1 MQPKN
6 SFSFPFEQ
14 WVWIK
19 KKKKKPGF
27 WQRRRFVGWKY
38 IERGKQQRKDRR
50 QILLLGVLPGSF
62 LRCSRQLQNWACV
75 LDWPYSSSS
84 RLEKNMHFIST
95 CFLLFHCF
103 SLLSKL
109 SSIILKR
116 GQLLWP
122 LSFWF
127 LDFQLFIPWKD
138 LRTLRESWPHFTLA
152 RHSPVP
158 GYWRKKRINGIIL
171 LTLF

>member
-19 KKKKKPGF
+19 KKKKAWFLAEEEVCGL
-27 WQRRRFVGWKY
+27 
-38 IERGKQQRKDRR
+38 GKQQRKDRR

-75 LDWPYSSSS
+75 LNWPYSSSS
-84 RLEKNMHFIST
+84 RLEKNTHFIST